1 MTFSDEEIKA
11 AASHLN
17 YEVKAMA
24 ELFAWTC
31 RLEETGPAVLKN
43 ACLEA
48 TLIHVR
54 LLIEF
59 VAGRRKDPDDPRRRR
74 WSPKDIKPEHLVPN
88 WPGLP
93 DGRLDIYLELAD
105 QYVAHL
111 SLVRAQTI
119 AARGWSLE
127 RMVDASSSSSSASP
141 RWSKDPG
148 VLPARSYELAC
159 VRPLSSRQGRTRP
172 GRQRILADTA
182 ARPRASSSCHA
193 RKTAR

>member
-1 MTFSDEEIKA
+1 MTLGDQQSEA

-31 RLEETGPAVLKN
+31 RLEQTDPAALKN

-48 TLIHVR
+48 AFIHIR

-59 VAGRRKDPDDPRRRR
+59 VAGRRKSPKDPGRR
-74 WSPKDIKPEHLVPN
+74 WSNKDIQPKHFLRD

-93 DGRLDIYLELAD
+93 DGRLDSYLELAD

-127 RMVDASSSSSSASP
+127 RMLDAVLFEFERFTEAVERVGNPAAVILRSGLSEASQLKSRPPESLLPTVPSS
-141 RWSKDPG
+141 
-148 VLPARSYELAC
+148 
-159 VRPLSSRQGRTRP
+159 
-172 GRQRILADTA
+172 
-182 ARPRASSSCHA
+182 
-193 RKTAR
+193 